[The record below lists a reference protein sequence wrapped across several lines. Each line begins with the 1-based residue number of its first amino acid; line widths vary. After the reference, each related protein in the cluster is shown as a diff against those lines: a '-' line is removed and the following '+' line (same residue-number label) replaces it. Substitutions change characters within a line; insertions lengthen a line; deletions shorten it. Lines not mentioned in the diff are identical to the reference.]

1 VLTELN
7 AFRAVLD
14 AVCLA
19 LGLCVSGNAQY
30 GSRHGDKSTEKR
42 RKIFG
47 ENGEDQMLNRWRL
60 EMVRD
65 SGFVS
70 LLVLLAMTPYAR
82 AQSEAELI
90 AGAKKETK
98 VVFWSSMRIEDSRAL
113 AAGFEARYPFLK
125 VDIFRAG
132 GEQIVNR
139 AIAEHMAGKTTYDVL
154 NAFALKVIQNKGLLQ
169 PYGAP
174 EAAHYPTGFK
184 DPQNYW
190 VSLYSGYNVIGY
202 NTKLVSKAD
211 APKNWDDLLHPRW
224 KGKLG
229 MDDEEYFWH
238 AGMLKYWGDEKGR
251 KYMEALSRQ
260 GLQFRNGHALLAD
273 LLSIGEF
280 PVTVVVYPDHIEMMK
295 AKGQSVEW
303 AKTTDPI
310 LVNLAPVGI
319 AAKAPQPNA
328 AKLLL
333 NYCIS
338 KEGQEILQKARRASA
353 RHDVPP
359 VIPDMDPRKLKLVA
373 LDPDIPT
380 NAEHV
385 KDFRRAFGLN

>member
-1 VLTELN
+1 MRNRSMMKAGRDN
-7 AFRAVLD
+7 AFA
-14 AVCLA
+14 LA
-19 LGLCVSGNAQY
+19 LV
-30 GSRHGDKSTEKR
+30 
-42 RKIFG
+42 I
-47 ENGEDQMLNRWRL
+47 
-60 EMVRD
+60 
-65 SGFVS
+65 
-70 LLVLLAMTPYAR
+70 LATAFCAW
-82 AQSEAELI
+82 AQSEDELI
-90 AGAKKETK
+90 RAAKKEGK
-98 VVFWSSMRIEDSRAL
+98 VAFWSSMRIEDSKAL
-113 AAGFEARYPFLK
+113 AAGFEARYPFIK

-139 AIAEHMAGKTTYDVL
+139 AIAEHLAGKTTYDVL
-154 NAFALKVIQNKGLLQ
+154 NAFALKVVQNKGLLQ
-169 PYGAP
+169 PYAAP
-174 EAAHYPTGFK
+174 ETTHYPTGFR
-184 DPQNYW
+184 DPQHYW

-238 AGMLKYWGDEKGR
+238 AGMLKYWGEEKGK

-273 LLSIGEF
+273 LLSVGEF

-295 AKGQSVEW
+295 AKGQPVEW
-303 AKTTDPI
+303 VKTTDPI
-310 LVNLAPVGI
+310 LVNLAPVGV

-333 NYCIS
+333 NYSIS
-338 KEGQEILQKARRASA
+338 REGQEILQKARRASA
-353 RHDVPP
+353 RHDVSP
-359 VIPDMDPRKLKLVA
+359 VVPDMDPRKLKLVA

-380 NAEHV
+380 NAEHI
-385 KDFRRAFGLN
+385 KDFRRVFGLN